1 MQPGVYT
8 LYHKA
13 TGRYLSY
20 TDRSLTLSSK
30 PQSWTLKPTLDGG
43 FHIYAYATD
52 LLLDIHNAQVT
63 AGNRIKLWTYTAYD
77 VQIWKLSKNPNG
89 TYSVCYYGDPG
100 YCLGFLGQQAQLQLR
115 LPGSAMQEWVLT
127 DVSHSMKAEFVSF
140 TGNRRT
146 VTVELAPELA
156 QLVPQYRLQQWAN
169 DLETAYETFSELTN
183 FRPFRDITVEAYLP
197 PAYPDYAGWV
207 FPGTDIIHVNRAHFA
222 SGLQKLRK
230 HSNDWNFCVLHEM
243 GHMFDTDKPWNFESE
258 LMTDLKVAYVLEK
271 NQASAVLAEFNEDEI
286 FHGGEIA
293 EAYRRLSGDLS
304 KEYDIFACTKRFLDI
319 KDHVGWEPFR
329 KTFHM
334 LQKDCSSYIGI
345 SPRKKF
351 DLFIGGLSYYSREN
365 IRAWFSDAQWAAILR
380 QLER

>member
-1 MQPGVYT
+1 
-8 LYHKA
+8 
-13 TGRYLSY
+13 
-20 TDRSLTLSSK
+20 
-30 PQSWTLKPTLDGG
+30 
-43 FHIYAYATD
+43 
-52 LLLDIHNAQVT
+52 
-63 AGNRIKLWTYTAYD
+63 
-77 VQIWKLSKNPNG
+77 
-89 TYSVCYYGDPG
+89 
-100 YCLGFLGQQAQLQLR
+100 
-115 LPGSAMQEWVLT
+115 
-127 DVSHSMKAEFVSF
+127 
-140 TGNRRT
+140 
-146 VTVELAPELA
+146 
-156 QLVPQYRLQQWAN
+156 
-169 DLETAYETFSELTN
+169 
-183 FRPFRDITVEAYLP
+183 
-197 PAYPDYAGWV
+197 
-207 FPGTDIIHVNRAHFA
+207 
-222 SGLQKLRK
+222 
-230 HSNDWNFCVLHEM
+230 M

-319 KDHVGWEPFR
+319 KDNIGWEPFR

-351 DLFIGGLSYYSREN
+351 DLFIGGLSHYSREN